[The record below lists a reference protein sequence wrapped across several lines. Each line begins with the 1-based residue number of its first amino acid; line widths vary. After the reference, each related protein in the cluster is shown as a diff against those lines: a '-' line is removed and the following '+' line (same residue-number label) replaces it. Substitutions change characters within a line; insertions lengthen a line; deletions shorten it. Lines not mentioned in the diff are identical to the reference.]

1 MLEGLLLK
9 YDNVAIRR
17 VDIVSWYSDMA
28 KRASKDFKLEGI
40 PYVQVFGPDGKL
52 LGFSMGL
59 AIEPI
64 EALLKGATLR

>member
-28 KRASKDFKLEGI
+28 KRASKDFQLRGI

-59 AIEPI
+59 TIEPI